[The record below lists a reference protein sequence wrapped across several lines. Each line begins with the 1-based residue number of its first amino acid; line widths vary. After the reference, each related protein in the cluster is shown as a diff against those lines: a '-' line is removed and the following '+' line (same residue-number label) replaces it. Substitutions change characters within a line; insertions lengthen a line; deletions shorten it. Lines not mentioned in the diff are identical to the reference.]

1 MGWRS
6 IQSEIKS
13 TSLFVLKNCK
23 YLAKDYGGSVCVGG
37 LLLWGYLFGLC
48 FFVCFI
54 AKENLFPFQKS
65 EIPNIETVPCLF
77 KNLEKCK
84 KQMGVMITLKCR
96 TLISDSMSVT
106 GR

>member
-1 MGWRS
+1 MG
-6 IQSEIKS
+6 
-13 TSLFVLKNCK
+13 
-23 YLAKDYGGSVCVGG
+23 AVGG
-37 LLLWGYLFGLC
+37 DC
-48 FFVCFI
+48 FVVGIFVWFMFVCFI

-84 KQMGVMITLKCR
+84 KQIGVMITLKCR

-106 GR
+106 GRLYHVTDGNLMTGIRKH